1 MLRGEIKPSPELKNK
16 WIVDSGCTSHMCN
29 DASMFES
36 LEEKTCQ
43 PVEVGE
49 GHHVEVAGVGNV
61 TGTAVV
67 DGKKETVMFKSV
79 LFVPT
84 MMCNLLSVSKARR
97 AGCRVTFDGND
108 KGSGYCEIIQK
119 TSQKVCL
126 KGIERPRDCM
136 RRYSLRVER
145 SVHSRQ

>member
-1 MLRGEIKPSPELKNK
+1 M
-16 WIVDSGCTSHMCN
+16 
-29 DASMFES
+29 
-36 LEEKTCQ
+36 
-43 PVEVGE
+43 
-49 GHHVEVAGVGNV
+49 EVAGVGNV